1 MNANIFPLFD
11 QTTGFTLIALYAVV
25 VFFLTSFF
33 AKGFDSNKESFL
45 VANRE
50 IGVVQGTFSAGAS
63 WIHAP
68 GLFVA
73 AQQGYNNGWPGVFWF
88 SFGNFFSYIVFAYF
102 VNKFRNENGK
112 MFTLSEYFGS
122 RWGGTISFL
131 ILLQLLFLTLQ
142 ALTIDLFAGSQSVAL
157 ITGIHP
163 MVVSALLVGIALTY
177 SFRGG
182 IKASIVTDVIK
193 ILMIFVGVAV
203 VGYTVYSATGWQPI
217 IDGMAG
223 KSGKGTSLWS
233 DSFALG
239 LLFGFGIPTVI
250 GHFASAWTTNE
261 GYQNAFSMKPN
272 VALTAYILAPFCWLV
287 LQLIGGPLGMIAAG
301 LGIDAGSKSG
311 FVNLMVMAQVVGPW
325 LVLLFLLTVF
335 AGLISIIDTML
346 INSAN
351 MIGSDVHDFFKGKN
365 PVLWS
370 RVAMIVFA
378 TIGILLANIPG
389 LDLNTIFLFGKTFQL
404 CFFIPVVIG
413 VAAPHFLTKEG
424 FLAGAAVGS
433 LIGSPLYVY
442 GLLFGGGPNIQVTGT
457 MVQVF
462 GAGIVCYLVSKY
474 TARKPDDIIYDN

>member
-1 MNANIFPLFD
+1 MNIFPLFD
-11 QTTGFTLIALYAVV
+11 QTAGFALIAFYAVA

-33 AKGFDSNKESFL
+33 SKGFDSSKESFL

-50 IGVVQGTFSAGAS
+50 IGFFQGTFSAGAS

-102 VNKFRNENGK
+102 INKFRNDNGK
-112 MFTLSEYFGS
+112 IFTLSEYFKGK
-122 RWGGTISFL
+122 WGGFISFL
-131 ILLQLLFLTLQ
+131 VLLQLLLLTLQ
-142 ALTIDLFAGSQSVAL
+142 SLTIDLFAGTQSVAL
-157 ITGIHP
+157 LTGINP
-163 MVVSALLVGIALTY
+163 MLISALLVGIALTY
-177 SFRGG
+177 SLRGG

-203 VGYTVYSATGWQPI
+203 VGYTVYSTTGVQPI

-261 GYQNAFSMKPN
+261 GYQNAFAMKPN
-272 VALTAYILAPFCWLV
+272 VALWAYIAAPFCWLV

-301 LGIDAGSKSG
+301 LHIDAGTKSG

-325 LVLLFLLTVF
+325 LVLVFLMTVF

-351 MIGSDVHDFFKGKN
+351 MVGSDFHDYFKGKN

-378 TIGILLANIPG
+378 AIGILLANIPG

-413 VAAPHFLTKEG
+413 VVAPHFLTKWG
-424 FLAGAAVGS
+424 FISGAAVGS
-433 LIGSPLYVY
+433 LVGSPLYVY

-457 MVQVF
+457 LIQVF
-462 GAGIVCYLVSKY
+462 GAGIVCYVVSKY
-474 TARKPDDIIYDN
+474 TAKREAIA